1 MAMAAQGVDKAEKE
15 VQSQSLSGQGSVY
28 NLTLSQVQNHLGEP
42 LPGMNLQDL
51 LRSVFPAGE
60 DGRSPA
66 ADAGALSKKTVDE
79 VWRQI
84 QRGKEQERQQHP
96 SLGEMT
102 LEDFLCRAGVAGDA
116 PNEGGGYQITFGP
129 TPHWLHHCHPRRRKQ
144 QKQKQKQQ
152 KSVTHQPA
160 PQPLAAAAGNIS
172 ETAYHEGGGA
182 NSSPFNPQTPRRK
195 RGHLEDSAKKTVERR
210 QKRMIKNRESAA
222 RSRARKQARPQNYRS
237 FNFCILIPSSVSPI
251 FAHRLTPMNWR
262 TRGKRKLTENGG
274 FPGIVKVEDKNSSL
288 MVTEEG
294 GQHPGK
300 EDAHGFEPEDAISN
314 PRSTDRLVNTRNQNQ
329 ESEIARERNLVGR

>member
-102 LEDFLCRAGVAGDA
+102 LEDFLCRAGVVGDA

-222 RSRARKQARPQNYRS
+222 RSRARKQAYTNELENKVSRLEEENQRLRKN
-237 FNFCILIPSSVSPI
+237 NELDVMIHHIPLPDPKQQLRRTNS
-251 FAHRLTPMNWR
+251 TP
-262 TRGKRKLTENGG
+262 
-274 FPGIVKVEDKNSSL
+274 F
-288 MVTEEG
+288 
-294 GQHPGK
+294 
-300 EDAHGFEPEDAISN
+300 
-314 PRSTDRLVNTRNQNQ
+314 
-329 ESEIARERNLVGR
+329 